1 MNTFKNCL
9 WKLVVIAVVLMMV
22 ISGISNARSVYA
34 VNENTQQTIVNQ
46 NETAPQTSEDTTQEN
61 AKEGATGTSVPAS
74 ENEKAEEKTD
84 ADQST
89 GLDPPAVTENKTDSV
104 EMPEASF
111 TASTDKLTI
120 SVTALANTF
129 PKGTKM
135 DAKEISASDAKS
147 IAKEKLNNIDEAVGA
162 DITFS
167 YEGKEIE
174 PANDKNV
181 TVKMTLKNE
190 MDGKNFQVLHKK
202 DSGDIEKMTA
212 EVSGKKAVFK
222 AKSFSIYVITS
233 ENVDTYKFYDG
244 NKQLM
249 DTYTQKITSGE
260 KLDQPNAPEKEG
272 YKFIGWSTSEN
283 ATVADFKF
291 GNLPDATGTTHNI
304 YAVFEEV
311 HYVFFMAGV
320 DEDNVKKVAS
330 TKEGIKGDTISA
342 DDISKVKLGL
352 ASNQSIEGWYYDKE
366 FNEKVNSITI
376 GNENIRVYP
385 NIQSGHHITFDSD
398 GGTYFE
404 PRFVNAGT
412 SVEEKDMPTPNKKG
426 YKFLYWST
434 TKSGDEYKYGNTLDK
449 DIKLYAVYEA
459 AETNYTVVFWQQSLN
474 DKFNTLD
481 KDKTYEVESTVSLK
495 AKTGEKIRLQNVTT
509 VSNYRNRYERGF
521 TYNATKSEVEKT
533 ITADGKTVFNVY
545 YDRKVVTFKFNYP
558 SDSIEYSDRSV
569 IKLHKGLYGQ
579 ELDFTWPT
587 YYTVYEYDRWSG
599 KYTIQ
604 RHNCNWK
611 HKDTNFVTTLITT
624 YISPGN
630 DREVDIFNTDRT
642 GNAVIRF
649 YKENLKGEDILADVS
664 HATGGTTYN
673 INDKYNGFTPVRYT
687 ADDGHR
693 YSTSGDLKE
702 KDENGYYAAV
712 WYNSSLD
719 IYFKRNSYNLSFYN
733 YNKLDKSKSIKYE
746 ASLKDKNYNPD
757 RPDGLDEEY
766 QFKGWYKDK
775 AYTTEFDFN
784 TTMPAHGI
792 TLYAKW
798 EAPNVN
804 VKVHGLDDGKTQ
816 AFNELSFRSKIDIN
830 NLPTVKDSD
839 GKVIVDGNDSY
850 TYTVPNGSHWVGW
863 ATKDDNG
870 NYTLFNFDTELK
882 KNLNLYPYVIDS
894 NKYIV
899 SYDANGGKGTVQDDK
914 QYALN
919 SFADVKFAKEI
930 TAPEGKMFLNWQV
943 YDVNDDGT
951 STATDTYLYPG
962 DKLKMTGNKL
972 LKANYVPVPQKVSLV
987 YYANN
992 GKDFSPLKHSEN
1004 GNTEFV
1010 NNDEITLYE
1019 GSKFVAPTNS
1029 EGVKAVF
1036 DSWNTKADGSGKSF
1050 KAGQKVGINK
1060 LGTDENRENKLYA
1073 QWKYVAD
1080 LTISN
1085 SVTGNQGDKT
1095 KYFAF
1100 NVVINNVKANTEYLL
1115 DTTNAT
1121 DPRNP
1126 SKVTANA
1133 NGEINRTIYLKDKES
1148 ITFKEVNIT
1157 NKDAT
1162 YTVSETDN
1170 TNYKTTYRIDDES
1183 AVSGVNT
1190 STKGF
1195 QKSHKVAFTNTLS
1208 GSVPTGIQSNT
1219 IITFPLLIAGIGFVL
1234 RMLKIR
1240 NDGE

>member
-34 VNENTQQTIVNQ
+34 VNENTQQAIVNQ

-61 AKEGATGTSVPAS
+61 AKDGTSGTSVSAS

-89 GLDPPAVTENKTDSV
+89 GLDPPAATENKTDSV

-249 DTYTQKITSGE
+249 DTYIQKITSGE

-272 YKFIGWSTSEN
+272 YKFIGWSKNEK
-283 ATVADFKF
+283 ATEADFDFDK
-291 GNLPDATGTTHNI
+291 LPAAADGTTYNI
-304 YAVFEEV
+304 YAVFKEV

-320 DEDNVKKVAS
+320 DEENRNKVAF
-330 TKEGIKGDTISA
+330 TKEGVSGDQIDA
-342 DDISKVKLGL
+342 DEISKVKLGL
-352 ASNQSIEGWYYDKE
+352 ASNQSIEGWYYDQDLTK
-366 FNEKVNSITI
+366 KVDSIEI
-376 GNENIRVYP
+376 GDKNIRVYP

-404 PRFVNAGT
+404 PRFVNAGAT
-412 SVEEKDMPTPNKKG
+412 VNEESMPKPEKKG
-426 YKFLYWST
+426 YTFKYWST
-434 TKSGDEYKYGNTLDK
+434 SKNGTKYEYGKTLDE
-449 DIKLYAVYEA
+449 DLKLYAVYA
-459 AETNYTVVFWQQSLN
+459 PAKTNYTVVFWQQSLN
-474 DKFNTLD
+474 DKVGTED
-481 KDKTYEVESTVSLK
+481 SKKTYEVESAIPEQ
-495 AKTGEKIRLQNVTT
+495 AKTDEKINLKNVAN
-509 VSNYRNRYERGF
+509 VSNYANRYDRGF
-521 TYNATKSEVEKT
+521 TYNASKSEVVKT

-558 SDSIEYSDRSV
+558 DNSVEYSDSSV
-569 IKLHKGLYGQ
+569 QKVHKGLYGQ
-579 ELDFTWPT
+579 KLDFTWPT
-587 YYTVYEYDRWSG
+587 YYTVNEYHWWSD
-599 KYTIQ
+599 KYILQ
-604 RHNCNWK
+604 RYNCNWK
-611 HKDTNFVTTLITT
+611 HRDTNSTTTLITT

-630 DREVDIFNTDRT
+630 DRLEDVFNYTDT
-642 GNAVIRF
+642 GKAPIRF
-649 YKENLKGEDILADVS
+649 YTENLKGEYDLTDESYFVDG
-664 HATGGTTYN
+664 ATYY

-687 ADDGHR
+687 TLNNNKLP
-693 YSTSGDLKE
+693 TSGDLKE
-702 KDENGYYAAV
+702 KDKDGYYAKV
-712 WYNSSLD
+712 KYHSYLN

-733 YNKLDKSKSIKYE
+733 YNNVDKSESIKYE

-798 EAPNVN
+798 VAPDVN
-804 VKVHGLDDGKTQ
+804 VTVHDLDEDNTQ
-816 AFNELSFRSKIDIN
+816 AISNLSFRSKIDIN

-899 SYDANGGKGTVQDDK
+899 SYDANDGKGTVTDDK

-919 SFADVKFAKEI
+919 SFADVKSAEEI
-930 TAPEGKMFLNWQV
+930 DPPDDKMFLNWHV
-943 YDVNDDGT
+943 YNVNDDGA

-962 DKLKMTGNKL
+962 DKLKMTGTKL

-987 YYANN
+987 YYGNN

-1010 NNDEITLYE
+1010 NNDDITLYE

-1100 NVVINNVKANTEYLL
+1100 EVVINNVKANTTYLL
-1115 DTTNAT
+1115 DKSHASYKENPDSVKSDNDGNIKTT
-1121 DPRNP
+1121 
-1126 SKVTANA
+1126 VH
-1133 NGEINRTIYLKDKES
+1133 LKDKES

-1157 NKDAT
+1157 NEAAKYSVKET
-1162 YTVSETDN
+1162 NGNGYT
-1170 TNYKTTYRIDDES
+1170 TTYKIDGAEGT
-1183 AVSGVNT
+1183 GVDT
-1190 STKGF
+1190 STNGF
-1195 QKSHKVAFTNTLS
+1195 QKNHTVAFTNTLS

-1234 RMLKIR
+1234 RMLKIK

>member
-61 AKEGATGTSVPAS
+61 AKEGATGTSVSAS
-74 ENEKAEEKTD
+74 ENEKVEEKTD

-89 GLDPPAVTENKTDSV
+89 GLDPPAATENKTDSV

-283 ATVADFKF
+283 ATVADFDF
-291 GNLPDATGTTHNI
+291 DNLPVVTGTTHNI
-304 YAVFEEV
+304 YAVFKEV
-311 HYVFFMAGV
+311 HYVFFMAAVEG
-320 DEDNVKKVAS
+320 EDATKVAS
-330 TKEGIKGDTISA
+330 TKEGIKGNTISA
-342 DDISKVKLGL
+342 DEISKVKLGL
-352 ASNQSIEGWYYDKE
+352 ASNQSIEGWYYDKA
-366 FNEKVNSITI
+366 FNEKVDSITI
-376 GNENIRVYP
+376 GDQNIRVYP
-385 NIQSGHHITFDSD
+385 KILTGHYIIFDSD

-404 PRFVNAGT
+404 PRFIKGGDIVDDNDTPKPKKNGYTFQYWAT
-412 SVEEKDMPTPNKKG
+412 KDSKK
-426 YKFLYWST
+426 Y
-434 TKSGDEYKYGNTLDK
+434 EYGNTLTEDLKLHAVWKANTNTKYTVIYWQENANDDK
-449 DIKLYAVYEA
+449 YSYHESEEKHGVTGTEIDISSINKSYDGFTQNTEKTNEANKDVTISGDGSTIINVYYTRNEYSVKFYKYEQLYWFSGDWTEMTNLRITAKYGANISDQWPTGTSKIWGTKKGNGNGAQPYQSGISTMPLNGANFYYVDRSGRYTLNLHYNLQNIDGKGYKLDHTDSFNSNNNQWHTTQEDHYDIEGFTYEDNVKDGSLFKHVGNNTYEVSFKYSRNSYKINFINGDLRTEQTFKYEA
-459 AETNYTVVFWQQSLN
+459 AISQV
-474 DKFNTLD
+474 D
-481 KDKTYEVESTVSLK
+481 
-495 AKTGEKIRLQNVTT
+495 LQNAP
-509 VSNYRNRYERGF
+509 ER
-521 TYNATKSEVEKT
+521 
-533 ITADGKTVFNVY
+533 
-545 YDRKVVTFKFNYP
+545 P
-558 SDSIEYSDRSV
+558 SGI
-569 IKLHKGLYGQ
+569 
-579 ELDFTWPT
+579 P
-587 YYTVYEYDRWSG
+587 
-599 KYTIQ
+599 
-604 RHNCNWK
+604 
-611 HKDTNFVTTLITT
+611 
-624 YISPGN
+624 
-630 DREVDIFNTDRT
+630 
-642 GNAVIRF
+642 
-649 YKENLKGEDILADVS
+649 
-664 HATGGTTYN
+664 
-673 INDKYNGFTPVRYT
+673 
-687 ADDGHR
+687 
-693 YSTSGDLKE
+693 
-702 KDENGYYAAV
+702 
-712 WYNSSLD
+712 
-719 IYFKRNSYNLSFYN
+719 
-733 YNKLDKSKSIKYE
+733 
-746 ASLKDKNYNPD
+746 
-757 RPDGLDEEY
+757 EEY
-766 QFKGWYKDK
+766 TFAGW
-775 AYTTEFDFN
+775 FDN
-784 TTMPAHGI
+784 ELGVGDPVKLPGKMPAHNI

-798 EAPNVN
+798 KAPEVS
-804 VKVHGLDDGKTQ
+804 VTVHDLDEDKTQ
-816 AFNELSFRSKIDIN
+816 AISNLSFRSKIDIN
-830 NLPTVKDSD
+830 NLPTVKDSNEN
-839 GKVIVDGNDSY
+839 VIVTGNSDY
-850 TYTVPNGSHWVGW
+850 TYTVPDGSHWVGW
-863 ATKDDNG
+863 ATKDDQD

-882 KNLNLYPYVIDS
+882 KDLHLYPYVIDS
-894 NKYIV
+894 KKYKV
-899 SYDANGGKGTVQDDK
+899 TYVANDGKGEVTDDK
-914 QYALN
+914 KYALN
-919 SFADVKFAKEI
+919 SFADVKSAEEI
-930 TAPEGKMFLNWQV
+930 DPPDDKMFLNWHV
-943 YDVNDDGT
+943 YNVNDDGT

-962 DKLKMTGNKL
+962 DKLKMTGTKL

-1080 LTISN
+1080 LTISK

-1095 KYFAF
+1095 KSFEF
-1100 NVVINNVKANTEYLL
+1100 HVVINNVKANTEYTL

-1148 ITFKEVNIT
+1148 ITFKDVNIT
-1157 NKDAT
+1157 KKDAT
-1162 YTVSETDN
+1162 YSVNETN
-1170 TNYKTTYRIDDES
+1170 GNGYTTTYKIDDKS
-1183 AVSGVNT
+1183 PVSKIST
-1190 STKGF
+1190 STEKF

>member
-34 VNENTQQTIVNQ
+34 VNENTQQTIANQ

-61 AKEGATGTSVPAS
+61 AKEGASGTSVSAS
-74 ENEKAEEKTD
+74 ENEKVEEKTD

-89 GLDPPAVTENKTDSV
+89 GLDPPAATENKTDSV

-174 PANDKNV
+174 PANNKNV

-272 YKFIGWSTSEN
+272 YKFIGWSTKDN
-283 ATVADFKF
+283 ATEADFDFDK
-291 GNLPDATGTTHNI
+291 LPAVDGSTRNI
-304 YAVFEEV
+304 YAVFKEV

-320 DEDNVKKVAS
+320 DKDNVKKVAS
-330 TKEGIKGDTISA
+330 TKEGIKGNTISA
-342 DDISKVKLGL
+342 DEISKVKLGL
-352 ASNQSIEGWYYDKE
+352 ASNQSIEGWYYDQALTK
-366 FNEKVNSITI
+366 KVDSITI
-376 GNENIRVYP
+376 GDKNINLYP

-404 PRFVNAGT
+404 PRFVNAGAT
-412 SVEEKDMPTPNKKG
+412 VNEESMPKPEKKG
-426 YKFLYWST
+426 YTFKYWST
-434 TKSGDEYKYGNTLDK
+434 SKNGTKYEYGKTLDE
-449 DIKLYAVYEA
+449 DLKLYAVYEA
-459 AETNYTVVFWQQSLN
+459 ANTDYSVVYWIESTDDAVDKYGNVKNKTYVVQDTDKRTAKTNTSVFITAADKNKYTKGVTYNAEKTETEKTLSADGNTVLN
-474 DKFNTLD
+474 VYFDRNVININFHYGGYVKEHIAYNRWYNPYIDYYYASGYYETVSYYGLYGAKFNNWPKTGRYLYFDDGTVNRGKLNYLSFLDSYILPDPSKRVIHLFETENIGERTVNFMIETLQD
-481 KDKTYEVESTVSLK
+481 GQYKLDKTY
-495 AKTGEKIRLQNVTT
+495 TT
-509 VSNYRNRYERGF
+509 SINKF
-521 TYNATKSEVEKT
+521 Q
-533 ITADGKTVFNVY
+533 IT
-545 YDRKVVTFKFNYP
+545 
-558 SDSIEYSDRSV
+558 
-569 IKLHKGLYGQ
+569 
-579 ELDFTWPT
+579 
-587 YYTVYEYDRWSG
+587 
-599 KYTIQ
+599 
-604 RHNCNWK
+604 
-611 HKDTNFVTTLITT
+611 
-624 YISPGN
+624 
-630 DREVDIFNTDRT
+630 
-642 GNAVIRF
+642 
-649 YKENLKGEDILADVS
+649 
-664 HATGGTTYN
+664 
-673 INDKYNGFTPVRYT
+673 DKYNGFKAVSYEMDNNPTKLLPKDPNSEGVYKEVT
-687 ADDGHR
+687 
-693 YSTSGDLKE
+693 YSKKLII
-702 KDENGYYAAV
+702 N
-712 WYNSSLD
+712 
-719 IYFKRNSYNLSFYN
+719 FKRNSYNLMFHN
-733 YNKLDKSKSIKYE
+733 FNGLDKTQLVKYE
-746 ASLKDKNYNPD
+746 ASLSDKDYVPN
-757 RPDGLDEEY
+757 RPEGLDEEY
-766 QFKGWYKDK
+766 KFQGWYKDEACTAK
-775 AYTTEFDFN
+775 FDFN

-792 TLYAKW
+792 KLYAKW
-798 EAPNVN
+798 VAPDVN
-804 VKVHGLDDGKTQ
+804 VTVH
-816 AFNELSFRSKIDIN
+816 ELNQNAKQEFKDLAFRSKIDIN

-839 GKVIVDGNDSY
+839 GKVIVAGNGDY

-882 KNLNLYPYVIDS
+882 KDLNLYPYVIDS

-899 SYDANGGKGTVQDDK
+899 SYDANGGQGEVTDDK
-914 QYALN
+914 KYALN
-919 SFADVKFAKEI
+919 SFADVKSAKEI
-930 TAPEGKMFLNWQV
+930 KAPEGKMFLNWHV
-943 YDVNDDGT
+943 YNVNGDGT

-1148 ITFKEVNIT
+1148 ITFKKVNIT

-1219 IITFPLLIAGIGFVL
+1219 IITFPLIIAGIGFVL

>member
-61 AKEGATGTSVPAS
+61 AKDGTSGTSVSAS

-89 GLDPPAVTENKTDSV
+89 GLDPPAATENKTNSV

-202 DSGDIEKMTA
+202 DSGEIEKMTA

-283 ATVADFKF
+283 ATEADFDFDK
-291 GNLPDATGTTHNI
+291 LPDATGTTHNI
-304 YAVFEEV
+304 YAVFKEV

-320 DEDNVKKVAS
+320 DKDNVKKVAS

-342 DDISKVKLGL
+342 DEISKVKLGL
-352 ASNQSIEGWYYDKE
+352 ASNQSIEGWYYDQDLTK
-366 FNEKVNSITI
+366 KVDSIEI

-385 NIQSGHHITFDSD
+385 KILTGHYIIFDSD

-404 PRFVNAGT
+404 PRFIKGDKIVDENDTPKPKKNGYTFKRWLTKDGEEYQYGHVLTEDLKLHAEWQANEDTKYTVIYWQENANDDKYSYHESEEKHGVTGSEIDISSINKSYDGFTLNADKTSKANKNVTISGDGSTIINVYYSRKEYSVEFYKYYYYYYRGHYYRGWQEMESLRITAKYGANISDQWPTGT
-412 SVEEKDMPTPNKKG
+412 SKIWGTKKG
-426 YKFLYWST
+426 NGNGAQPYQSGISTMPLNGASFYYVDQSGSYTMNLHYYVENIDGNGYTLDHTDSFKTNDPKVWST
-434 TKSGDEYKYGNTLDK
+434 SEEDHYNIE
-449 DIKLYAVYEA
+449 
-459 AETNYTVVFWQQSLN
+459 
-474 DKFNTLD
+474 
-481 KDKTYEVESTVSLK
+481 
-495 AKTGEKIRLQNVTT
+495 
-509 VSNYRNRYERGF
+509 GF
-521 TYNATKSEVEKT
+521 TYEKNVPDRTKFE
-533 ITADGKTVFNVY
+533 
-545 YDRKVVTFKFNYP
+545 
-558 SDSIEYSDRSV
+558 
-569 IKLHKGLYGQ
+569 HKG
-579 ELDFTWPT
+579 
-587 YYTVYEYDRWSG
+587 YYVYEVSF
-599 KYTIQ
+599 KY
-604 RHNCNWK
+604 
-611 HKDTNFVTTLITT
+611 
-624 YISPGN
+624 
-630 DREVDIFNTDRT
+630 
-642 GNAVIRF
+642 
-649 YKENLKGEDILADVS
+649 
-664 HATGGTTYN
+664 
-673 INDKYNGFTPVRYT
+673 
-687 ADDGHR
+687 
-693 YSTSGDLKE
+693 
-702 KDENGYYAAV
+702 
-712 WYNSSLD
+712 
-719 IYFKRNSYNLSFYN
+719 KRNSYNINFVNGDL
-733 YNKLDKSKSIKYE
+733 KKSQTYKYE
-746 ASLKDKNYNPD
+746 ADISQVDLQNAPE
-757 RPDGLDEEY
+757 RPSGIPVEYTFAGWFDNELGEGKPVKLDG
-766 QFKGWYKDK
+766 K
-775 AYTTEFDFN
+775 
-784 TTMPAHGI
+784 MPAHNI

-798 EAPNVN
+798 AAPKVN
-804 VKVHGLDDGKTQ
+804 VTVHGLDGDKTQ
-816 AFNELSFRSKIDIN
+816 TISDLSFRSKIDIN

-839 GKVIVDGNDSY
+839 GKVIVAGNGDY

-882 KNLNLYPYVIDS
+882 KDLNLYPYVIDS
-894 NKYIV
+894 NKYIA
-899 SYDANGGKGTVQDDK
+899 SYDANGGQGEVTDDK
-914 QYALN
+914 KYALN
-919 SFADVKFAKEI
+919 SFADVKSAKEI
-930 TAPEGKMFLNWQV
+930 KAPEGKMFLNWHV
-943 YDVNDDGT
+943 YNVNGDGT

-1162 YTVSETDN
+1162 YTVGETDN

-1219 IITFPLLIAGIGFVL
+1219 IITFPLIIAGIGFVL

>member
-34 VNENTQQTIVNQ
+34 VNENTQQTIANQ
-46 NETAPQTSEDTTQEN
+46 NETAPQTSEDTTLEN
-61 AKEGATGTSVPAS
+61 AKEGATGTSVSAS

-89 GLDPPAVTENKTDSV
+89 GLDPPAATENKTDSV

-190 MDGKNFQVLHKK
+190 MEGKNFQVLHKK

-244 NKQLM
+244 NKKLIT
-249 DTYTQKITSGE
+249 TYTQKITSGE
-260 KLDQPNAPEKEG
+260 KLDQPKSPEKTG

-283 ATVADFKF
+283 ATVADFDFDK
-291 GNLPDATGTTHNI
+291 LPDATGTTHNI
-304 YAVFEEV
+304 YAVFKEV
-311 HYVFFMAGV
+311 HYVFFMAGAKG
-320 DEDNVKKVAS
+320 EDATKVAS

-342 DDISKVKLGL
+342 EDISKVKLGL

-366 FNEKVNSITI
+366 FNEKVNSIEI
-376 GNENIRVYP
+376 GDQNIRVYP

-404 PRFVNAGT
+404 PRFVNAGAT
-412 SVEEKDMPTPNKKG
+412 VNEESMPKPEKKG
-426 YKFLYWST
+426 YTFKYWST
-434 TKSGDEYKYGNTLDK
+434 SKNGTKYEYGKTLDE
-449 DIKLYAVYEA
+449 DLKLYAVYEA
-459 AETNYTVVFWQQSLN
+459 ANTDYSVVYWIESTDDAVDKYGNVKNKTYVVQDTDKRTAKTNTSVFITAADKNKYTKGVTYNAEKTETKKTLSADGNTVLN
-474 DKFNTLD
+474 VYFDRNVININFHYGGYVKEHIDYYPYYPYNPYIDYYYASGYYETVSYYGLYGAKFNNWPKTGRYLYFDDGTVNRGKLNYLSFLDSYILPDPSKRVIHLFETEDIDERTVNFMIETLQD
-481 KDKTYEVESTVSLK
+481 GQYKLDKTY
-495 AKTGEKIRLQNVTT
+495 TT
-509 VSNYRNRYERGF
+509 SANKF
-521 TYNATKSEVEKT
+521 Q
-533 ITADGKTVFNVY
+533 IT
-545 YDRKVVTFKFNYP
+545 
-558 SDSIEYSDRSV
+558 
-569 IKLHKGLYGQ
+569 
-579 ELDFTWPT
+579 
-587 YYTVYEYDRWSG
+587 
-599 KYTIQ
+599 
-604 RHNCNWK
+604 
-611 HKDTNFVTTLITT
+611 
-624 YISPGN
+624 
-630 DREVDIFNTDRT
+630 
-642 GNAVIRF
+642 
-649 YKENLKGEDILADVS
+649 
-664 HATGGTTYN
+664 
-673 INDKYNGFTPVRYT
+673 DKYNGFKAVSYKMDNNPTELLPKDPNSEGVYKEVT
-687 ADDGHR
+687 
-693 YSTSGDLKE
+693 YSKKLII
-702 KDENGYYAAV
+702 N
-712 WYNSSLD
+712 
-719 IYFKRNSYNLSFYN
+719 FKRNSYNLMFHN
-733 YNKLDKSKSIKYE
+733 FNGLDKTQLVKYE
-746 ASLKDKNYNPD
+746 ASLSDKDYVPN
-757 RPDGLDEEY
+757 RPEGLDEEY
-766 QFKGWYKDK
+766 KFQGWYKDEACTAK
-775 AYTTEFDFN
+775 FDFN

-792 TLYAKW
+792 KLYAKW
-798 EAPNVN
+798 VAPDVN
-804 VKVHGLDDGKTQ
+804 VTVH
-816 AFNELSFRSKIDIN
+816 ELNQNAKQEFKDLAFRSKIDIN

-839 GKVIVDGNDSY
+839 GKVIVAGNGDY

-882 KNLNLYPYVIDS
+882 KDLNLYPYVIDS

-899 SYDANGGKGTVQDDK
+899 SYDANGGQGEVTDDK
-914 QYALN
+914 KYALN
-919 SFADVKFAKEI
+919 SFADVKSAKEI
-930 TAPEGKMFLNWQV
+930 KAPEGKMFLNWHV
-943 YDVNDDGT
+943 YNVNGDGT

-1148 ITFKEVNIT
+1148 ITFKKVNIT

-1219 IITFPLLIAGIGFVL
+1219 IITFPLIIAGIGFVL

>member
-34 VNENTQQTIVNQ
+34 VNENTQQTIANQ

-61 AKEGATGTSVPAS
+61 AKDGASGTSVSAS

-89 GLDPPAVTENKTDSV
+89 GLDPPAATENKTDSV

-147 IAKEKLNNIDEAVGA
+147 IAKEKLNSIDEAVGA

-272 YKFIGWSTSEN
+272 YKFIGWSKNEK
-283 ATVADFKF
+283 ATEADFDFDK
-291 GNLPDATGTTHNI
+291 LPAAADGTTYNI
-304 YAVFEEV
+304 YAVFKEV
-311 HYVFFMAGV
+311 HYVFFMAGAKG
-320 DEDNVKKVAS
+320 EDATKVAS

-352 ASNQSIEGWYYDKE
+352 ASNQSIEGWYYDQKLTNKAE
-366 FNEKVNSITI
+366 DVTI
-376 GNENIRVYP
+376 DTENIYLYP
-385 NIQSGHHITFDSD
+385 NIQTGNYITFDSD

-434 TKSGDEYKYGNTLDK
+434 AKSGNEYEYGHTLDK

-558 SDSIEYSDRSV
+558 DNSVEYSDSSV
-569 IKLHKGLYGQ
+569 QKVHKGLYGQ
-579 ELDFTWPT
+579 KLDFTWPT
-587 YYTVYEYDRWSG
+587 YYTVKKKWYGRLYTLEYN
-599 KYTIQ
+599 
-604 RHNCNWK
+604 NCNWK
-611 HKDTNFVTTLITT
+611 HRDTNITTTLITT
-624 YISPGN
+624 YISPG
-630 DREVDIFNTDRT
+630 TDRLEDVFDYTKT
-642 GNAVIRF
+642 GEATIRF
-649 YKENLKGEDILADVS
+649 YKESLKGEDILADVS
-664 HATGGTTYN
+664 HATGGTYY

-687 ADDGHR
+687 TDYGFP
-693 YSTSGDLKE
+693 TSGDLKE

-712 WYNSSLD
+712 KYNSSLD

-733 YNKLDKSKSIKYE
+733 YNKVDKSESIKYE
-746 ASLKDKNYNPD
+746 ASLKDKNYYPN

-816 AFNELSFRSKIDIN
+816 AFNDLSFRSKIDIN

-839 GKVIVDGNDSY
+839 GTVVAGNKDY
-850 TYTVPNGSHWVGW
+850 TYTVPSGSHWVGW

-882 KNLNLYPYVIDS
+882 KDLNLYPYVIDS
-894 NKYIV
+894 NKYVV
-899 SYDANGGKGTVQDDK
+899 SYDLNNGKGTTVTDDK
-914 QYALN
+914 KYALN
-919 SFADVKFAKEI
+919 SFADVKSANGI
-930 TAPEGKMFLNWQV
+930 TPPDGTMFLNWQI
-943 YDVNDDGT
+943 YDVKDGK
-951 STATDTYLYPG
+951 STPTGEYRYPG
-962 DKLKMTGNKL
+962 DKLKMTGDKL
-972 LKANYVPVPQKVSLV
+972 LKANYVPIPQKVSLV
-987 YYANN
+987 YHANN
-992 GKDFSPLKHSEN
+992 GTNTPELKHTVN
-1004 GNTEFV
+1004 GNTQFD
-1010 NNDEITLYE
+1010 NNDQITLYD
-1019 GSKFVAPTNS
+1019 GSKYFKAPTNK
-1029 EGVKAVF
+1029 EGLEAVF
-1036 DSWNTKADGSGKSF
+1036 DSWNTNKDGSGTTSF
-1050 KAGQKVGINK
+1050 EAGQKVGINK
-1060 LGTDENRENKLYA
+1060 IGTDKGKNELYA

-1100 NVVINNVKANTEYLL
+1100 NVVIKNVKANTEYTL

-1121 DPRNP
+1121 DTRNP
-1126 SKVTANA
+1126 SGVKVKAKANA
-1133 NGEINRTIYLKDKES
+1133 NGEINKTIYLKDKES
-1148 ITFKEVNIT
+1148 ITFEDVNIT
-1157 NKDAT
+1157 KEDAT
-1162 YTVSETDN
+1162 YRVTETQE
-1170 TNYKTTYRIDDES
+1170 TGYKTTYKIDGGAEET
-1183 AVSGVNT
+1183 GVDT
-1190 STKGF
+1190 FTKGF
-1195 QKSHKVAFTNTLS
+1195 KKGHTVAFTN
-1208 GSVPTGIQSNT
+1208 IEWQCSNWYT
-1219 IITFPLLIAGIGFVL
+1219 
-1234 RMLKIR
+1234 K
-1240 NDGE
+1240 

>member
-34 VNENTQQTIVNQ
+34 VNENTQQTIANQ

-61 AKEGATGTSVPAS
+61 AKDGTSGTSVSAS

-89 GLDPPAVTENKTDSV
+89 GLDPPAATENKTNPV

-135 DAKEISASDAKS
+135 DAKEISAADAKS

-272 YKFIGWSTSEN
+272 YKFIGWSTKDN
-283 ATVADFKF
+283 ATEADFDFDK
-291 GNLPDATGTTHNI
+291 LPAVDGSTRNI
-304 YAVFEEV
+304 YAVFKEV

-320 DEDNVKKVAS
+320 DKDNVKKVAS
-330 TKEGIKGDTISA
+330 TKEGIKGNTISA
-342 DDISKVKLGL
+342 DEISKVKLGL
-352 ASNQSIEGWYYDKE
+352 ASNQSIEGWYYDQALTK
-366 FNEKVNSITI
+366 KVDSITI
-376 GNENIRVYP
+376 GDKNINLYP

-404 PRFVNAGT
+404 PRFVNAGAT
-412 SVEEKDMPTPNKKG
+412 VNEESMPKPEKKG
-426 YKFLYWST
+426 YTFKYWST
-434 TKSGDEYKYGNTLDK
+434 SKNGTKYEYGKTLDE
-449 DIKLYAVYEA
+449 DLKLYAVYA
-459 AETNYTVVFWQQSLN
+459 PAKTNYTVVFWQQSLN
-474 DKFNTLD
+474 DKVGTED
-481 KDKTYEVESTVSLK
+481 SKKTYEVESAIPEQ
-495 AKTGEKIRLQNVTT
+495 AKTDEKINLKNVAN
-509 VSNYRNRYERGF
+509 VSNYANRYDRGF
-521 TYNATKSEVEKT
+521 TYNASKSEVEKT

-545 YDRKVVTFKFNYP
+545 YDRKVVAFKFNYP
-558 SDSIEYSDRSV
+558 PESIEYSDKSV

-587 YYTVYEYDRWSG
+587 YYTVNEYDWWSG

-604 RHNCNWK
+604 RYNCNWK
-611 HKDTNFVTTLITT
+611 HRDTNSTITLITT

-642 GNAVIRF
+642 GSVVIRF

-664 HATGGTTYN
+664 HATGGTYY

-687 ADDGHR
+687 TLDDNKR
-693 YSTSGDLKE
+693 PTSGDLKE
-702 KDENGYYAAV
+702 KDKDGYYAKV
-712 WYNSSLD
+712 EYHSYLN

-733 YNKLDKSKSIKYE
+733 YNNVDKSESIKYE
-746 ASLKDKNYNPD
+746 ASLKDKNYYPD

-804 VKVHGLDDGKTQ
+804 VKVHGLDDGRTQ
-816 AFNELSFRSKIDIN
+816 AFNDLSFRSKIDIN
-830 NLPTVKDSD
+830 NLPTVKDSNEN
-839 GKVIVDGNDSY
+839 VIVAGNGDY
-850 TYTVPNGSHWVGW
+850 TYTVPKSSHWVGW
-863 ATKDDNG
+863 ATKDDQG

-882 KNLNLYPYVIDS
+882 KNLDLYPYVIDS
-894 NKYIV
+894 DKYIV
-899 SYDANGGKGTVQDDK
+899 NYDVNGGKGTVQDDK

-919 SFADVKFAKEI
+919 SFADVKSAEEI
-930 TAPEGKMFLNWQV
+930 DPPDDKMFLNWHV
-943 YDVNDDGT
+943 YNVNDDGT

-962 DKLKMTGNKL
+962 DKLKMTGTKL

-1073 QWKYVAD
+1073 QWKYIAD
-1080 LTISN
+1080 LTISK

-1100 NVVINNVKANTEYLL
+1100 NVVINNVKANTEYSL

-1148 ITFKEVNIT
+1148 ITFKDVNIT
-1157 NKDAT
+1157 KKDAT
-1162 YTVSETDN
+1162 YSVTETQE
-1170 TNYKTTYRIDDES
+1170 TGYKTTYKIDDDAEGT
-1183 AVSGVNT
+1183 GVNT

-1219 IITFPLLIAGIGFVL
+1219 IITFPLIIAGIGFVL